1 MKRFLMYGISK
12 SLLIKII
19 IALLIL
25 LGVKDVFAQ
34 DFDVTTKI
42 TAPTCSG
49 SNCSGGHY
57 TGLETYNSGSQ
68 NVYAVKTRYN
78 GRLATM
84 KFNIPLS
91 GITNWPDGSCF
102 STGDVI
108 YRLILEMDTND
119 WNNKFARPFISNGS
133 NGSNWATSSV
143 VFVSY
148 KKIYVDF
155 KIPNSNTCEDFIYV
169 YLQSTSQS
177 STTITQ
183 ISNWQLQK
191 VNLSVT
197 WPSSGGSG
205 SGGSGSNDIINNNNQ
220 NTSDI
225 INNNNQNTQSIIDNQ
240 NELLG
245 DCVKNL
251 MDNNLILSVQ
261 NVTQNGNSFTQ
272 INADTNPTLVLMA
285 QGYNSSSYVD
295 TLARTDITNN
305 GYYTLSFTKT
315 SSFNVIY
322 YKLNG
327 YSYDTGLKI
336 DVSSLEN
343 DKTYYIKSE
352 FTNTSQGSIKFRNLM
367 ITNKNIDGFIAWGSQ
382 FCTSKLDNTTNAIND
397 LNDTMKDESE
407 PVIDLDIDIDTN
419 SPVSDLLTMPLT
431 ILNKIF
437 DITDDS
443 CQPYVLPFD
452 FFGGNNTLTL
462 PCINLQQR
470 LGNNVY
476 NILDTLLCFFIAY
489 NIGLMC
495 ISIYENITSLN
506 DSFQSLYSPRHGVG
520 GRTERGE
527 MEGRYD

>member
-102 STGDVI
+102 STGDVS
-108 YRLILEMDTND
+108 YRLTLEMDTND

-133 NGSNWATSSV
+133 SGSNWATGSV
-143 VFVSY
+143 VFVNY
-148 KKIYVDF
+148 KKIYIDF

-169 YLQSTSQS
+169 YLQSTSQAN
-177 STTITQ
+177 TTITQ

-205 SGGSGSNDIINNNNQ
+205 SGGSGSGGSTSTDSSNTDIINNNNQ
-220 NTSDI
+220 NTTDI
-225 INNNNQNTQSIIDNQ
+225 INNNNQNTQEIINNQ
-240 NELLG
+240 KELLG
-245 DCVKNL
+245 NCYYNILKPSNYIDTDGYRGYLVELEEGESYTLLNVGGTNFGFKIGSSIYGYTDVEQWTISSNRYTFTYHKNSNNTGNSYTYL
-251 MDNNLILSVQ
+251 FFANSNHINNLNSLQFVLTKG
-261 NVTQNGNSFTQ
+261 NYNG
-272 INADTNPTLVLMA
+272 
-285 QGYNSSSYVD
+285 
-295 TLARTDITNN
+295 
-305 GYYTLSFTKT
+305 
-315 SSFNVIY
+315 
-322 YKLNG
+322 
-327 YSYDTGLKI
+327 
-336 DVSSLEN
+336 
-343 DKTYYIKSE
+343 
-352 FTNTSQGSIKFRNLM
+352 
-367 ITNKNIDGFIAWGSQ
+367 GFIPYGTEK
-382 FCTSKLDNTTNAIND
+382 CTSKLDNNTNAIND

-407 PVIDLDIDIDTN
+407 PQIDLDLDIDTN

-462 PCINLQQR
+462 PCIDLEDH
-470 LGNNVY
+470 LGSSVY
-476 NILDTLLCFFIAY
+476 NVLDTLLCFFIAY

-506 DSFQSLYSPRHGVG
+506 DSFQSLYSPKHGVG